1 METTILL
8 LVLITTFLQVLHCFE
23 EIGMDA
29 YELVPKPENK
39 RAFYL
44 RAASV
49 LVGLNFLIALMLVF
63 DIQLAYYFAL
73 YTVVIS
79 VGNSL
84 IHIVGYMKTKSYRAT
99 LGAGVFSG
107 IPLGI
112 SGLVLLIYLIEHLLK
127 LRG

>member
-1 METTILL
+1 MQNTILL
-8 LVLITTFLQVLHCFE
+8 LVIITTFLQVLHCFE

-29 YELVPKPENK
+29 YELVPKPGKK

-49 LVGLNFLIALMLVF
+49 LVGLNFSIVAMLVF
-63 DIQLAYYFAL
+63 DIKLAYYFAF

-79 VGNSL
+79 VGNAL
-84 IHIVGYMKTKSYRAT
+84 IHIVGYIKTRSYRAT

-112 SGLVLLIYLIEHLLK
+112 SGLVLLIYLIKHLLY
-127 LRG
+127 

>member
-1 METTILL
+1 MNTTIIF

-29 YELVPKPENK
+29 YELVPKAGNK
-39 RAFYL
+39 RGYYL

-49 LVGLNFLIALMLVF
+49 LVGLNFLITSMLLF
-63 DIQLAYYFAL
+63 DIKIAYYLAF
-73 YTVVIS
+73 YTVIIS
-79 VGNSL
+79 VGNAL
-84 IHIVGYMKTKSYRAT
+84 IHIVGYIKTKSYRAT

-112 SGLVLLIYLIEHLLK
+112 SGIVLFVYLIETL
-127 LRG
+127 

>member
-8 LVLITTFLQVLHCFE
+8 LVLITTFIQVLHCFE

-29 YELVPKPENK
+29 YELVPKPGNK

-49 LVGLNFLIALMLVF
+49 LVGLNFLIASMLVF
-63 DIQLAYYFAL
+63 GIQLAYYFAF

-84 IHIVGYMKTKSYRAT
+84 IHIIGYMKTKSYRAT

-112 SGLVLLIYLIEHLLK
+112 SGLVLLIYLIKYLL
-127 LRG
+127 

>member
-1 METTILL
+1 METTILF

-29 YELVPKPENK
+29 YELVPKPGNK

-44 RAASV
+44 RVASV
-49 LVGLNFLIALMLVF
+49 LVGINFLVASMLLF
-63 DIQLAYYFAL
+63 DIKLAYCFAF
-73 YTVVIS
+73 YTVLIS
-79 VGNSL
+79 VGNAL
-84 IHIVGYMKTKSYRAT
+84 IHIVGYIKIKSYRAT

-112 SGLVLLIYLIEHLLK
+112 SGLVLLIYLIKYLL
-127 LRG
+127 LS